1 MDKCFGVVL
10 KGDNDCAAD
19 AGTTCAGTA
28 AADYQGNA
36 WKYVPKAPARPSRPP
51 RAWARCSRASPK
63 ALKAAPARREPSG
76 LQAKVWEDSH
86 AHLIM
91 SHAPTS
97 ARPRSVPGRGASR
110 SCSPSCWFLSPS
122 ICGYSFRNR
131 RFTRRSRPKGKPA
144 RTDGGRLSSART
156 SNSCLSRPSWCS
168 GRAWFGLR
176 RAGRLCQTSQRHRPM
191 ARAPTPSR
199 RRVGTAQG
207 TQCSSIVMTAAI
219 KAPVCRRPL
228 E

>member
-1 MDKCFGVVL
+1 MP
-10 KGDNDCAAD
+10 
-19 AGTTCAGTA
+19 
-28 AADYQGNA
+28 GNTF
-36 WKYVPKAPARPSRPP
+36 PKAPARPSRPS

-86 AHLIM
+86 AHLII
-91 SHAPTS
+91 HTHLL
-97 ARPRSVPGRGASR
+97 RRGRVQCLGVAHPVLVLLPAGFYRLLYAATVSGIADSR
-110 SCSPSCWFLSPS
+110 
-122 ICGYSFRNR
+122 GDQGQ
-131 RFTRRSRPKGKPA
+131 KGKPA

-199 RRVGTAQG
+199 RRVGTVQG